1 MTVSGWIQFIVRN
14 FECCSNVKICV
25 SYFMGIQW
33 KQPTT
38 SVWTWKGRRSWSSIH
53 FPQVQ
58 VVWTKLTHLDQF
70 THPNSLWSLLRLKVT
85 LSCCGW
91 QIPGSRKL
99 LKSRISRTGE
109 GENSWGIQW
118 HILLLHH
125 SPPWRKCMSAQD
137 MLPRKDGPPD
147 QVVTLTP
154 MMARNERRNK

>member
-1 MTVSGWIQFIVRN
+1 MLQQCKDLRFIFYGHPVKTTNHIHVEVKRTEKLKLDPFSSGPGGVNQTDPL
-14 FECCSNVKICV
+14 
-25 SYFMGIQW
+25 G
-33 KQPTT
+33 
-38 SVWTWKGRRSWSSIH
+38 
-53 FPQVQ
+53 
-58 VVWTKLTHLDQF
+58 QF